1 MPAVSATASIEVQ
14 SKPRSMNSFV
24 ATSSKR
30 ASRRTASSRVGR
42 PPAPRR
48 LVRCRASIL
57 LLVTHNSPCQLG
69 RVGLYKRYSIV
80 LYLATGM
87 KLFVKLV
94 LKQGGYRHRVRGQF
108 QRPATPQTNSSRIG
122 ARSRCRRLTAQRR
135 D

>member
-1 MPAVSATASIEVQ
+1 M
-14 SKPRSMNSFV
+14 KSFV
-24 ATSSKR
+24 ATSSNR

-42 PPAPRR
+42 PPPPRR

-80 LYLATGM
+80 LYLSTGM

-94 LKQGGYRHRVRGQF
+94 LKQGGLPTLRT
-108 QRPATPQTNSSRIG
+108 RPVPTSRNAANKFVSDRCSIKVSSPYCATERL
-122 ARSRCRRLTAQRR
+122 SRCMETH
-135 D
+135 